1 MKQKTISFL
10 RWIPSAVIIVQVST
24 AAVLKFSGNAFMV
37 KQFTDA
43 GLINYMPVF
52 ATMEL
57 LFVALFIWPHTLH
70 IGLLLLTTYFGG
82 AIAVEMMM
90 GNPLIPAVVL
100 CIIWLAAWLR
110 EPAIFKLPITVKTGL
125 HYQN

>member
-1 MKQKTISFL
+1 MKQKTIGFL

-24 AAVLKFSGNAFMV
+24 AAVLKLSGNAFMV
-37 KQFTDA
+37 KQFA
-43 GLINYMPVF
+43 AARLINYMPVF

-57 LFVALFIWPHTLH
+57 LFVALFSWSRTLH
-70 IGLLLLTTYFGG
+70 VGLLLLTTYFGG

-90 GNPLIPAVVL
+90 GNPLIPAVML

-110 EPAIFKLPITVKTGL
+110 NPAIFKLPMTVKTAL